1 MSFCSVS
8 TFKREVMAGNKLKE
22 LLDLAH
28 SETYGRF
35 KEIILTS
42 VIGIVVNVALGVLKI
57 IVGSIANSVAVISDA
72 VNNFADS
79 VSSLVTIIAMA
90 ISGRGATRKHPFGFG
105 RIEYFSSM
113 VISVLILITG
123 GEFLI
128 ESVKKIIHPEATS
141 YNAVTLVLLI
151 IAIVAKILLG
161 LYTRRSGKKLNSPNL
176 IASGQDALSDAVIT
190 GVTLLAAVISLIWP
204 NLHIDGWVGAI
215 VSIFVLKAGL
225 EILLDVVSKLLGERP
240 SLELADQIMEEILN
254 TEGVQG
260 AYDLILHNYGPNV
273 FIGDVN
279 LELEDTMS
287 IEEAYVITKP
297 LNVRILKKYGV
308 FMYFGFYSVNTTDP
322 EIVEMRDFLYSQA
335 LCRDDILQ
343 IHAFYVNKERKFM
356 SFDVVFDF
364 DCKDQYAVE
373 QDLRR
378 ILKEQYPDYRVE
390 MLPDKDYTLSRS
402 AAEV

>member
-1 MSFCSVS
+1 
-8 TFKREVMAGNKLKE
+8 MAKNKLKE
-22 LLDLAH
+22 LLDLKD
-28 SETYGRF
+28 SETYSRF
-35 KEIILTS
+35 KDIIITS
-42 VIGIVVNVALGVLKI
+42 VIGIIVNVALGVIKI
-57 IVGSIANSVAVISDA
+57 LVGTIANSVAVISDA
-72 VNNFADS
+72 INNFGDS
-79 VSSLVTIIAMA
+79 LSSLVTIIAMA

-113 VISVLILITG
+113 IISVLILITG

-151 IAIVAKILLG
+151 VAIVAKILLG
-161 LYTRRSGKKLNSPNL
+161 LYTKRSGTKLNSPNL
-176 IASGQDALSDAVIT
+176 IASGQDALSDAIIT
-190 GVTLLAAVISLIWP
+190 GVTLLAAVVSLIWP
-204 NLHIDGWVGAI
+204 NLHIDGWVGAV

-225 EILLDVVSKLLGERP
+225 EILLDVISKLLGERP
-240 SLELADQIMEEILN
+240 SIELADQIMEEILN
-254 TEGVQG
+254 TEGVHG

-279 LELEDTMS
+279 LELEDTMT
-287 IEEAYVITKP
+287 IEDAYVITKP
-297 LNVRILKKYGV
+297 LNVRILRDYGV

-322 EIVEMRDFLYSQA
+322 EIVVMRDFLYEHA
-335 LCRDDILQ
+335 LCMDDILQ

-373 QDLRR
+373 QELRR
-378 ILKEQYPDYRVE
+378 LLKERYPDYRVE

-402 AAEV
+402 AVED

>member
-1 MSFCSVS
+1 
-8 TFKREVMAGNKLKE
+8 MAKNRLKE
-22 LLDLAH
+22 LLDLKD
-28 SETYGRF
+28 SETYSRF
-35 KEIILTS
+35 KDIIITS
-42 VIGIVVNVALGVLKI
+42 VIGIVVNVALGVIKI
-57 IVGSIANSVAVISDA
+57 IVGTIANSVAVISDA
-72 VNNFADS
+72 INNFGDS
-79 VSSLVTIIAMA
+79 LSSLVTIIAMA

-113 VISVLILITG
+113 IISVLILITG

-128 ESVKKIIHPEATS
+128 ESVKKILHPEATS

-161 LYTRRSGKKLNSPNL
+161 LYTKRSGTKLNSPNL
-176 IASGQDALSDAVIT
+176 IASGQDALSDAIIT
-190 GVTLLAAVISLIWP
+190 GVTLLAAVVSLIWP
-204 NLHIDGWVGAI
+204 NLHIDGWVGAV

-225 EILLDVVSKLLGERP
+225 EILLDVISKLLGERP
-240 SLELADQIMEEILN
+240 SIELADQIMEEILN
-254 TEGVQG
+254 TEGVRG

-279 LELEDTMS
+279 LELEDTMT
-287 IEEAYVITKP
+287 IEDAYVITKP
-297 LNVRILKKYGV
+297 LNVRILRDYGV

-322 EIVEMRDFLYSQA
+322 EIVEMRNYLYDHA
-335 LCRDDILQ
+335 LCMDDILQ

-373 QDLRR
+373 QELRR
-378 ILKEQYPDYRVE
+378 IIHERYPDYRVE
-390 MLPDKDYTLSRS
+390 MLPDKDYTLSRT
-402 AAEV
+402 AVED

>member
-1 MSFCSVS
+1 
-8 TFKREVMAGNKLKE
+8 MAGNKLKE
-22 LLDLAH
+22 LLDLKD
-28 SETYGRF
+28 SETYSRF
-35 KEIILTS
+35 KDIIVTS
-42 VIGIVVNVALGVLKI
+42 VIGIIVNVLLGVIKI
-57 IVGSIANSVAVISDA
+57 IVGTVANSVAVISDA
-72 VNNFADS
+72 INNFGDS
-79 VSSLVTIIAMA
+79 LSSLVTIIAMA

-113 VISVLILITG
+113 VISVLILVTG

-128 ESVKKIIHPEATS
+128 ESVKKILHPEATA
-141 YNAVTLVLLI
+141 YTPVTLVLLI
-151 IAIVAKILLG
+151 VAIVAKILLG
-161 LYTRRSGKKLNSPNL
+161 LYTKRSGTKLNSPNL
-176 IASGQDALSDAVIT
+176 IASGQDALSDAIIT
-190 GVTLLAAVISLIWP
+190 GVTLLAAVVSLIWP
-204 NLHIDGWVGAI
+204 GLHIDGWVGAV
-215 VSIFVLKAGL
+215 VSIFVIKAGL
-225 EILLDVVSKLLGERP
+225 EILLDVISKLLGERP
-240 SLELADQIMEEILN
+240 SIELADKIMEEILN
-254 TEGVQG
+254 TDGVHG

-279 LELEDTMS
+279 IELEDTMT

-297 LNVRILKKYGV
+297 LNVKLLREYGV

-322 EIVEMRDFLYSQA
+322 EIVSMREFLYSHA
-335 LCRDDILQ
+335 LCMKDILQ

-373 QDLRR
+373 QELRR

-402 AAEV
+402 AQDE

>member
-1 MSFCSVS
+1 
-8 TFKREVMAGNKLKE
+8 MAKNRLKE
-22 LLDLAH
+22 LLDLKD
-28 SETYGRF
+28 SETYSRF
-35 KEIILTS
+35 KDIIITS
-42 VIGIVVNVALGVLKI
+42 VIGIVVNVALGVIKV
-57 IVGSIANSVAVISDA
+57 IVGTIANSVAVISDA
-72 VNNFADS
+72 INNFGDS
-79 VSSLVTIIAMA
+79 LSSLVTIIAMA

-113 VISVLILITG
+113 IISVLILITG

-128 ESVKKIIHPEATS
+128 ESVKKILHPEATS

-161 LYTRRSGKKLNSPNL
+161 LYTKRSGTKLNSPNL
-176 IASGQDALSDAVIT
+176 IASGQDALSDAIIT
-190 GVTLLAAVISLIWP
+190 GVTLLAAVVSLIWP
-204 NLHIDGWVGAI
+204 NLHIDGWVGAV

-225 EILLDVVSKLLGERP
+225 EILLDVISKLLGDRP
-240 SLELADQIMEEILN
+240 SIELADQIMEEILS
-254 TEGVQG
+254 TEGVHG

-279 LELEDTMS
+279 LELEDTMT
-287 IEEAYVITKP
+287 IEDAYVITKP
-297 LNVRILKKYGV
+297 LNVRILRDYGV

-322 EIVEMRDFLYSQA
+322 EIVEMRNYLYEHA
-335 LCRDDILQ
+335 LCMDDILQ

-373 QDLRR
+373 QELRR
-378 ILKEQYPDYRVE
+378 IIHERYPDYRVE
-390 MLPDKDYTLSRS
+390 MLPDKDYTLSRT
-402 AAEV
+402 AVED

>member
-1 MSFCSVS
+1 
-8 TFKREVMAGNKLKE
+8 MAGNKLKE

-35 KEIILTS
+35 KDIIITS
-42 VIGIVVNVALGVLKI
+42 VIGIVVNVLLGVIKI
-57 IVGSIANSVAVISDA
+57 IVGTVANSVAVISDA

-79 VSSLVTIIAMA
+79 VSSLVTIVAMA

-123 GEFLI
+123 TEFLI
-128 ESVKKIIHPEATS
+128 ESVKKIIHPEATA
-141 YNAVTLVLLI
+141 YTPVTLVLLI

-161 LYTRRSGKKLNSPNL
+161 LYTKCSGKKLNSPNL
-176 IASGQDALSDAVIT
+176 IASGQDALSDAIIT
-190 GVTLLAAVISLIWP
+190 GVTLLAAVVSLIWP
-204 NLHIDGWVGAI
+204 NLHIDGYVGVL
-215 VSIFVLKAGL
+215 VSAFVLKAGL
-225 EILLDVVSKLLGERP
+225 EILLDVISKLLGDRP
-240 SLELADQIMEEILN
+240 SIELADKIMEEILS
-254 TEGVQG
+254 TEGILG

-279 LELEDTMS
+279 LELEDSMTM
-287 IEEAYVITKP
+287 EEAYVITKP
-297 LNVRILKKYGV
+297 LNVRILKEYGV
-308 FMYFGFYSVNTTDP
+308 FMYFGFYSVNTRDP
-322 EIVEMRDFLYSQA
+322 EIVEMREYLYKNA
-335 LCRDDILQ
+335 EAIDDILQ
-343 IHAFYVNKERKFM
+343 IHAFYVNKEKKFM

-373 QDLRR
+373 QELRQIIR
-378 ILKEQYPDYRVE
+378 EKYPDYRVE

-402 AAEV
+402 AKDE